1 VKSHTLLKTRKNT
14 RSWPAENNRGEH
26 GSDWGG
32 YHGYPK
38 PDPQCSGLL
47 KGTRN
52 PHFFSLIRWVA
63 GLRGGARGGAG
74 IYPI

>member
-1 VKSHTLLKTRKNT
+1 MVFIFFDENSTLQFFD
-14 RSWPAENNRGEH
+14 RGEH

-63 GLRGGARGGAG
+63 GLRGGAG
-74 IYPI
+74 IYPIDRIRSIGSI